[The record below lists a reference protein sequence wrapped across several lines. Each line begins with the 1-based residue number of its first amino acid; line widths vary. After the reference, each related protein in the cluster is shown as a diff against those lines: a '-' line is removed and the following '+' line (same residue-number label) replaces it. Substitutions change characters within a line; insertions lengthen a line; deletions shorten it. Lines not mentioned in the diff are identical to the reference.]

1 MEEGLSHPVVIVT
14 WMDAHAATETW
25 TPLSDIDQDPCVVT
39 SCGFLLAVEQ
49 GGKPDHV
56 TIYQSKTE
64 SDDVDGVLCIPVAM
78 VKTLKVFP
86 INT

>member
-1 MEEGLSHPVVIVT
+1 MEEGLTHPIVMVT
-14 WMDAHAATETW
+14 WMDAHAATSTW
-25 TPLSDIDQDPCVVT
+25 TPLDDIDQDPCIVT
-39 SCGFLLAVEQ
+39 SCGFLLAVEL

-56 TIYQSKTE
+56 TIYQSKTD

-86 INT
+86 NNT

>member
-1 MEEGLSHPVVIVT
+1 MEEGLTHPVVMVT
-14 WMDAHAATETW
+14 WTDAHAATETW
-25 TPLSDIDQDPCVVT
+25 TPLSDIDQEPCMVL

-86 INT
+86 VNT

>member
-1 MEEGLSHPVVIVT
+1 MEEGLTHPVVIVT
-14 WMDAHAATETW
+14 WTDAHAATETW
-25 TPLSDIDQDPCVVT
+25 TALDNIDQDPCMVV

-56 TIYQSKTE
+56 TIYQSKTDN
-64 SDDVDGVLCIPVAM
+64 DDVDGVLCIPVAM

-86 INT
+86 NNT

>member
-1 MEEGLSHPVVIVT
+1 MEEGLTHPVVMVT

-25 TPLSDIDQDPCVVT
+25 TPLDDIDQDPCIVV
-39 SCGFLLAVEQ
+39 SCGFLLTVEQ

-56 TIYQSKTE
+56 TIYQSKTDN
-64 SDDVDGVLCIPVAM
+64 DDVDGVLCIPVAM

>member
-1 MEEGLSHPVVIVT
+1 MVT

-25 TPLSDIDQDPCVVT
+25 TPLDDIDQDPCIVV
-39 SCGFLLAVEQ
+39 SCGFLLTVEQ

-56 TIYQSKTE
+56 TIYQSKTDN
-64 SDDVDGVLCIPVAM
+64 DDVDGVLCIPVAM

>member
-1 MEEGLSHPVVIVT
+1 MEEGLSHPVVMVT

-25 TPLSDIDQDPCVVT
+25 TPLSELDQEPCIVT

>member
-1 MEEGLSHPVVIVT
+1 MVT
-14 WMDAHAATETW
+14 WTDAHAATETW
-25 TPLSDIDQDPCVVT
+25 TPLSDIDQDPCMVL

>member
-1 MEEGLSHPVVIVT
+1 M
-14 WMDAHAATETW
+14 
-25 TPLSDIDQDPCVVT
+25 VT
-39 SCGFLLAVEQ
+39 SCGFLLAVEL

-56 TIYQSKTE
+56 TIYQSKTD

-86 INT
+86 NNT

>member
-1 MEEGLSHPVVIVT
+1 MVL
-14 WMDAHAATETW
+14 
-25 TPLSDIDQDPCVVT
+25 

-56 TIYQSKTE
+56 TIYQSKTD

-86 INT
+86 NNT

>member
-1 MEEGLSHPVVIVT
+1 
-14 WMDAHAATETW
+14 MDAHAATETW
-25 TPLSDIDQDPCVVT
+25 TPLSDIDQEPCMVL

>member
-1 MEEGLSHPVVIVT
+1 MEEGLTHPIVTVT

-25 TPLSDIDQDPCVVT
+25 TALDNIDQDPCMVL

-56 TIYQSKTE
+56 TIYQSKTD

-86 INT
+86 NNT

>member
-1 MEEGLSHPVVIVT
+1 MEEGLTHPIVMVT
-14 WMDAHAATETW
+14 WMDAHAATQTW
-25 TPLSDIDQDPCVVT
+25 TPLSEIDQDPCMVT

-56 TIYQSKTE
+56 TIYQSKTD
-64 SDDVDGVLCIPVAM
+64 SDDVDCVLCIPVAM

-86 INT
+86 NNT